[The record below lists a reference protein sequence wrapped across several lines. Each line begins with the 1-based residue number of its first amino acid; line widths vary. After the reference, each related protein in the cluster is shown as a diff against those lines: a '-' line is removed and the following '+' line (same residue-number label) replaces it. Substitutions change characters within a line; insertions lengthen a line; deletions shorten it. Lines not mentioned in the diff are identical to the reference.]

1 MDFEFSPK
9 WLALLF
15 VVAGVVVVFML
26 MGGSLTQLFSAGIQ
40 ESVLIQIKEGNTC
53 VVEASDGVPRT
64 INNCPYQQGDNITI
78 SYKQGLPSLEGHQAA
93 Q

>member
-26 MGGSLTQLFSAGIQ
+26 MGGLLPQLLSARIQ
-40 ESVLIQIKEGNTC
+40 ESVLVQLKGGDTC
-53 VVEASDGVPRT
+53 VVEAADGVPRT
-64 INNCPYQQGDNITI
+64 INNCPYQRGDNMTK
-78 SYKQGLPSLEGHQAA
+78 SSKQGMPSLEGRQRA
-93 Q
+93 

>member
-9 WLALLF
+9 WVAVLF
-15 VVAGVVVVFML
+15 IIAGIVIVFML
-26 MGGSLTQLFSAGIQ
+26 MGGSLPQLFSASIQ
-40 ESVLIQIKEGNTC
+40 EIVLVQLKEGDTC
-53 VVEASDGVPRT
+53 VIEASDGIPRT

-78 SYKQGLPSLEGHQAA
+78 SYKQGLPSLEGHQTA

>member
-26 MGGSLTQLFSAGIQ
+26 MEGSLTQLFSSGVQ
-40 ESVLIQIKEGNTC
+40 ESVFVQLKEGNTC
-53 VVEASDGVPRT
+53 VVEASDGIPRT
-64 INNCPYQQGDNITI
+64 INNCPYQKGDNITI
-78 SYKQGLPSLEGHQAA
+78 NYKQGLPTLEGHRA